1 MDGDQTLQKRTAE
14 VTRNPTGTGN
24 NMSLLQKLAFFGRI
38 GKFVLN
44 KWIQNP
50 SLTKRRLQTSV
61 SRHIPLGICGGAGGG
76 KHFVIIPETFPSTL
90 PSGLLIHDDP
100 I

>member
-1 MDGDQTLQKRTAE
+1 M
-14 VTRNPTGTGN
+14 TRNPTGTGN

-38 GKFVLN
+38 GKSVRN

-50 SLTKRRLQTSV
+50 SLTKRRLQTSG
-61 SRHIPLGICGGAGGG
+61 SRRIPLGICGRRGDD
-76 KHFVIIPETFPSTL
+76 KYIVIIPETFPSTL
-90 PSGLLIHDDP
+90 PTGLLIHDDP